1 MVQTDFLIV
10 ENKSP
15 ESGAT
20 VSAILAGRGW
30 TNIRSVSSMKE
41 AIIAIDEQRPDIV
54 LTDISLEGENAGIE
68 LGHLLSV
75 KYNIPFIFT
84 SSQSSPEV
92 LRKAIVT
99 RPYGYIIRPFRNEEL
114 MIAIELALFS
124 FNSVPGNEQT
134 ELVIR
139 KGRTVVKLPYNKI
152 LWVEANG
159 NYSVIHLTDG
169 ERKEI
174 RITFNELRS
183 LLNNSD
189 FIRIHKSY
197 IVNKKFVTT
206 VKTGTVALSDLRLPV
221 GRTYQKEVTRFFK

>member
-1 MVQTDFLIV
+1 MTQTDFLIV
-10 ENKSP
+10 ENP
-15 ESGAT
+15 LQDSGTA
-20 VSAILAGRGW
+20 VSSILAGRGW

-41 AIIAIDEQRPDIV
+41 AITAINERRPDIV
-54 LTDISLEGENAGIE
+54 LTDTNLEGENAGIE

-84 SSQSSPEV
+84 SSQSNPEV

-124 FNSVPGNEQT
+124 FNALPGNDQD
-134 ELVIR
+134 ELVIK
-139 KGRTVVKLPYNKI
+139 KGRSIVRLQSRKI
-152 LWVEANG
+152 LWVEAEG
-159 NYSVIHLTDG
+159 NYCVIRLQGG

-174 RITFNELRS
+174 RITFAELQT
-183 LLNNSD
+183 LLNGSD

-197 IVNKKFVTT
+197 IVNKRFVTE
-206 VKTGTVALSDLRLPV
+206 VRTGFVMLNNLRFPV
-221 GRTYQKEVTRFFK
+221 GRTYQKEVRKFFK